1 MFSVRS
7 PILAL
12 VVVSCL
18 LLPDSGLAASV
29 SVGTWK
35 TAQTIQP
42 FFYADFLPD
51 QLDVQVR
58 SFTNPADQKTALL
71 AGSLAMTGTTL
82 AHAIHSAAQ
91 GQPVVVVASLC
102 NRCSA
107 LVVAKDSD
115 ITAEKD
121 LKGKRIGYVPGTMH
135 EILLR
140 ETLIRNGLSPEKD
153 VALIR
158 VDFFDMGTALARG
171 SIDAFLSGE
180 PFPTLALQHG
190 YGRILSYPYY
200 DDSVGT
206 INAGMI
212 VHRDLI
218 EKNPE
223 LIEQL
228 VLSHARVTEVLSADR
243 RLWLDRAMAFG
254 VPMETLEKLLE
265 TWSWPGIWMTPTCVR
280 RRCWGSGW
288 SNSA

>member
-1 MFSVRS
+1 
-7 PILAL
+7 
-12 VVVSCL
+12 
-18 LLPDSGLAASV
+18 
-29 SVGTWK
+29 
-35 TAQTIQP
+35 
-42 FFYADFLPD
+42 
-51 QLDVQVR
+51 
-58 SFTNPADQKTALL
+58 
-71 AGSLAMTGTTL
+71 
-82 AHAIHSAAQ
+82 
-91 GQPVVVVASLC
+91 VASLC

-180 PFPTLALQHG
+180 PFPTLALQQG

-212 VHRDLI
+212 VRRDLI

-254 VPMETLEKLLE
+254 VPMETLEKAAGNMELA
-265 TWSWPGIWMTPTCVR
+265 WDMDDAYVR
-280 RRCWGSGW
+280 QAQVLGERMEQLGLIPRQPDYDQMFDLRFVRKV
-288 SNSA
+288 AEKLR